1 MNQEVRS
8 SSTKTIKL
16 GSQRKGKC
24 KQVATQGSQGS
35 GGVLFHVAPE
45 TSQQFRGADA
55 RTPPL
60 QITSLS
66 FGLLE

>member
-8 SSTKTIKL
+8 SSTNTIKL

-35 GGVLFHVAPE
+35 SGVLFHVAPRNLTTIQKGRCLYSPFTDNLAE
-45 TSQQFRGADA
+45 
-55 RTPPL
+55 L
-60 QITSLS
+60 
-66 FGLLE
+66 